1 MVKNDDEEDK
11 KFVSVDILAKVFDL
25 SSRRIQQLR
34 QDGVLKTTRTK
45 SGMRY
50 DFLPCVR
57 DYIRHLRDFLEGKER
72 KAMSAELEKQKMEAD
87 VRYRKAKAEKE
98 EILLALM
105 RGDVHK
111 AEHVRQ
117 LFNAM
122 IMESK
127 AAFMAIPGRCAMDC
141 SHASP
146 NEAADIIKG
155 AIYEVMEGMAAHSY
169 DPDRF
174 AALVREDGDK
184 FSNGDEHDD
193 DES

>member
-1 MVKNDDEEDK
+1 MSEEGEDRR
-11 KFVSVDILAKVFDL
+11 FVTVDVLAKLFDL

-45 SGMRY
+45 AGMRY
-50 DFLPCVR
+50 DSVLCVR
-57 DYIRHLRDFLEGKER
+57 DYIRHLRDCLEGKER
-72 KAMSAELEKQKMEAD
+72 KAASAELEKQRMEAD
-87 VRYRKAKAEKE
+87 VRYRRAKAEKE

-105 RGDVHK
+105 RGEVHK
-111 AEHVRQ
+111 AEHVRL
-117 LFNAM
+117 LFNGM

-155 AIYEVMEGMAAHSY
+155 AIYEVMAGMASRSY
-169 DPDRF
+169 DPERF

-184 FSNGDEHDD
+184 FSNGDEYD
-193 DES
+193 DEES